1 MNDQEEIVSQVPEPT
16 ITFKSITDHDI
27 LNVVSEENGEV
38 LIQISGYGLQMGF
51 NMQYLRSVQDIEAA
65 VTGIADLFREQIMEA
80 ALQHLHQK

>member
-1 MNDQEEIVSQVPEPT
+1 MNDQEEIVSPVPEPT

>member
-1 MNDQEEIVSQVPEPT
+1 MNDQEEIVSPVPEPT

-65 VTGIADLFREQIMEA
+65 VTGIADLFCELIMEA
-80 ALQHLHQK
+80 ALLHLHQK

>member
-1 MNDQEEIVSQVPEPT
+1 MNDQEEIVSLVPEPT